1 MKNLKLW
8 IALCVA
14 ILCIGVFGSFWVMNK
29 PNGTI
34 VEVVQDGAVLYTL
47 DLSKYHEPK
56 TIEIAAEEGHNT
68 ILIEN
73 GRICIS
79 HADCPDHVCVQ
90 SGWLSSSLPIVCL
103 PHRLVIRFSED
114 NGDLVDGV
122 AKQEGVWAQKG

>member
-1 MKNLKLW
+1 MKHLKLW

-14 ILCIGVFGSFWVMNK
+14 VFCIGLICSFWVMNK
-29 PNGTI
+29 PKGAL
-34 VEVVQDGAVLYTL
+34 VEVVQDGVVLYTL

-56 TIEIAAEEGHNT
+56 TIEIAAEEGYNT

-79 HADCPDHVCVQ
+79 HADCPDQVCVK

-114 NGDLVDGV
+114 NSDWVDGV
-122 AKQEGVWAQKG
+122 AK